1 MKNAPTLMTADAHI
15 SGINTLLSDI
25 PAAFIA
31 SSSLFS
37 PNVPNVIIEASS
49 VASGSDS
56 GIRVMLPQPRNSR
69 MTFML
74 RPLPTSSS
82 IYSHRNCIIR
92 MKMTTSRIAMNG
104 PMNDLSMNWSSF
116 FISWSE
122 LMASAS
128 LSSSFK
134 RGRPQRVLSSLRL
147 LRKSSC
153 TPVHCGFLIFASLEI
168 PPFGSTSQMSF
179 SERLTLY
186 PAPFILECPLGILV
200 KLFSTPIRGIS

>member
-1 MKNAPTLMTADAHI
+1 MTADAHI

-49 VASGSDS
+49 VASGSDN
-56 GIRVMLPQPRNSR
+56 GIRVMLPQPRNSS

-104 PMNDLSMNWSSF
+104 PMNDFSMNWSSF
-116 FISWSE
+116 FIPWSE
-122 LMASAS
+122 LKASAS
-128 LSSSFK
+128 LSSSFTPHS
-134 RGRPQRVLSSLRL
+134 REAAAAFIPRRPCICGANYLVASSTSLSRASAR
-147 LRKSSC
+147 
-153 TPVHCGFLIFASLEI
+153 PAAFLPPAVAKPGWPPPPPWISFAASLTSV
-168 PPFGSTSQMSF
+168 PALRPFLTRSSEYMS
-179 SERLTLY
+179 
-186 PAPFILECPLGILV
+186 
-200 KLFSTPIRGIS
+200 IS